1 MLDKLDEKMDK
12 ILTSDELKE
21 LERLQAQMKQQLDD
35 ANAE

>member
-1 MLDKLDEKMDK
+1 MDK